1 MNMLHGPL
9 AQARQAEFLRE
20 AQYARLVRLA
30 RQNRAIPRM
39 PVRHRRW
46 QLFAGWV
53 FRRPGAMTGPASVPS
68 LDDHDRR
75 SKSRLFADIVDSPP
89 RPERLICG
97 HNAHPRCKPPSA
109 APNGSSTTP
118 TAPSGTAPAAS
129 SPTP

>member
-20 AQYARLVRLA
+20 AQHARLVRLA

-46 QLFAGWV
+46 QLFAGRV
-53 FRRPGAMTGPASVPS
+53 FRRPGAMRDPARCLP

-75 SKSRLFADIVDSPP
+75 SKPRLLADIVDPPP
-89 RPERLICG
+89 RPERGTHVGGAQTEHRTSG
-97 HNAHPRCKPPSA
+97 HA
-109 APNGSSTTP
+109 
-118 TAPSGTAPAAS
+118 
-129 SPTP
+129 